1 MNVKHCFGLTIL
13 FLFALSAC
21 ASKPPA
27 EKSALAKYGPPPTDY
42 QQIIKDYYEGFLSDF
57 ESADYQWLE
66 PPYPGH
72 IFYS

>member
-1 MNVKHCFGLTIL
+1 MNVKYCFGLMIL
-13 FLFALSAC
+13 LLFSLSAC
-21 ASKPPA
+21 ASEPSADKL
-27 EKSALAKYGPPPTDY
+27 ALAKYGPPPTDY

>member
-1 MNVKHCFGLTIL
+1 MSRNHLIGLAIL

-21 ASKPPA
+21 ASDPSADKL
-27 EKSALAKYGPPPTDY
+27 ALAKYGPPPTDY

-57 ESADYQWLE
+57 ESAQYQWLE

>member
-1 MNVKHCFGLTIL
+1 MNVKYRFGLMIL
-13 FLFALSAC
+13 LLFSLSAC
-21 ASKPPA
+21 ASEPSADKL
-27 EKSALAKYGPPPTDY
+27 ALAKYGPAPTDY

-57 ESADYQWLE
+57 ESAQFQWLE